1 VCKWAPN
8 DGGALRGRCHTGAG
22 RRSPLKIAEPASGVV
37 AYYVRTVQLTSRVGF
52 YVLNVIIFPSHFRS
66 RDSSMW
72 QWTPNTIIFCFAR
85 ASTPHPSPPT
95 ANAHPNIPER
105 CCLRAAECPRLGR
118 VYTRGRV
125 WEEAKDAAA
134 IIRMS
139 PNRWKNEDYIILHW
153 LGLLGY
159 ACCIPDERFSR
170 AQ

>member
-1 VCKWAPN
+1 MCKRAPN

-37 AYYVRTVQLTSRVGF
+37 AYYVRTVQLASRVGF

-72 QWTPNTIIFCFAR
+72 QWPPNTIIFRFAR

-95 ANAHPNIPER
+95 TNARTRITDER
-105 CCLRAAECPRLGR
+105 CCLRSAECPRLGR
-118 VYTRGRV
+118 VYTRAGRV

-139 PNRWKNEDYIILHW
+139 PNRWKNEDYIILHR
-153 LGLLGY
+153 LGY
-159 ACCIPDERFSR
+159 ACCIPPDERFSR